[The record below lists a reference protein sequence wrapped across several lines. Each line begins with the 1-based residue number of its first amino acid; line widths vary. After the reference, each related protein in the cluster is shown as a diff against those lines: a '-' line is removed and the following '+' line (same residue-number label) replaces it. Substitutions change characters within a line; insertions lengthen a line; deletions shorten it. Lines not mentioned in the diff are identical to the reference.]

1 MSRLRALAVPLAAEL
16 NPSISGEQLEAA
28 LVTAYSVDGQQRAL
42 QAGGPPPQLE
52 LRFRHN
58 CK

>member
-1 MSRLRALAVPLAAEL
+1 MSRLRHLAVPLAAEL
-16 NPSISGEQLEAA
+16 NPSISGEALEAA

-42 QAGGPPPQLE
+42 EAGATPPQLE